1 MCREFLQSSVL
12 KVKTGRGATSFAT
25 RPDGTLGVAK
35 GRGLLV
41 PHSGEVPLLKNRCV
55 LKIRLDK

>member
-1 MCREFLQSSVL
+1 MCKEYLQSSVL

-25 RPDGTLGVAK
+25 RPDGTLDVAK
-35 GRGLLV
+35 GREHLV
-41 PHSGEVPLLKNRCV
+41 PHSRGVSSLKNRRV